1 MIHSD
6 EDDEFERI
14 EHENAM
20 KLGQPYAYDVYVS
33 PSQRRQVLEE
43 VALKFEA
50 MKNFGDTAQS
60 FAAYV
65 RSLK

>member
-1 MIHSD
+1 MIQTA
-6 EDDEFERI
+6 EDDEFDRI
-14 EHENAM
+14 EHENQM
-20 KLGQPYAYDVYVS
+20 KHGQPYVFDVYVS
-33 PSQRRQVLEE
+33 PSQRSQVLEE
-43 VALKFEA
+43 VAQKFEA